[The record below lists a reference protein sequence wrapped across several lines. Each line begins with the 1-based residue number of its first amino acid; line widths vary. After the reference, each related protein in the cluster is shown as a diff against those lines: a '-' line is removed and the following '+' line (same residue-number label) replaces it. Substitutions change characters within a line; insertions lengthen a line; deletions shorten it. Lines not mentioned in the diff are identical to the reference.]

1 MKPYTEQDVED
12 ELEFPTKLAAPITE
26 SLSYGFTAEK
36 VTLTSEGGKSVDVLR
51 LRPTSA
57 WTGKRTPA
65 SEKPFTPKYHRGRAA
80 GVPKNLI
87 CLHFTAG
94 GFRGSLGALVKDG
107 RLVGVP
113 FLIGRTGTI
122 YELHEDELWG
132 NNSHRANKDQETVAI
147 EVINCGILIRGD
159 DAYYR
164 ASGKNA
170 RLGPYCGLDD
180 EGLVQRL
187 PVPYRGFSDYAT
199 FTGEQYD
206 ALVRLLTYLTDK
218 YDIPYEFLPL
228 EKRFDKGAAPPGF
241 RGIASHVNFWEEG
254 KWDIGPA
261 FDWDRLTQRSLS
273 LPVEITRVGGAPA
286 PAAAGASPPPPD
298 KIAEELQVTRA
309 ALDRLYAHTE
319 TDTANK
325 GGSYPVGLN
334 TLWHGGVHLF
344 VDGADVHACMDGQI
358 VAARLRTPAL
368 EGGQRPEHYGSAAF
382 ILVRHTLDLGL
393 IAQLDRLLVPQAY
406 TVQKP
411 GTAAPGIDFQP
422 AAPFPDTQFCFEPG
436 DVLERADDEDAR
448 PPRSEKAAHA
458 ARVRSLVDFVEQVQ
472 GFEVSNF
479 LEKNGA
485 HTPSLA
491 VTKPAGQPAFPL
503 RRGDQLRLQASPANA
518 DLRRRALKK
527 GTEYELEL
535 VGLGDEMATARR
547 YLVKSPWFL
556 GFRTEM
562 GASPPDDTEPTVDE
576 SRNADLAVG
585 DVVEAVNPDLSVE
598 GEPEGEIEVQVVAL
612 GAAGKDVETIPI
624 TKGLVR
630 TLLSGSDADA
640 DQPLKLVAGDE
651 LTLVQREA
659 RIDGKKLDLVKL
671 SALAAEPEVADA
683 GAAGTVKAKKL
694 VLFEEPRKGA
704 KVTGTLSRHAEFTVT
719 RADAFPWIEI
729 ESGAKAGFIEYKK
742 GNVDLPLVGR
752 DEASW
757 TTALIG
763 QLFFV
768 KAFTDGELKAAT
780 PAAERALTVGTKGWI
795 QVPAKGLTASG
806 DSRRVKHA
814 DKIGYRGTVLYDPA
828 LMEPTGKSR
837 LALYG
842 KVVGAAGQLSYDAG
856 AMVEIRGVRRPL
868 AALAGKPFYSLYM
881 HLDDK
886 APLTQ
891 EALAKVAWF
900 PREVSALR
908 LKQPATWQPEKGP
921 AVPLVAG
928 DKLRPE
934 RPWLSDEPPGAD
946 QKFVWEEIQ
955 EGDIVTAIDVKA
967 TKAPIFLHGPN
978 RKERL
983 TPLSPG
989 DRLVPVKP
997 ASSYKKNEWVEVR
1010 VEKLHAWQTRR
1021 AAPTREKAFKL
1032 TNDEGTVQIGYYRP
1046 KETLTEMGAQGARSF
1061 VRVLAR
1067 KNPTGWTPT
1076 KNLGPAIGP
1085 AEGAPAAGLIKWNA
1099 DAFEPKVD
1107 KRTAVYAEHQGAM
1120 GTVVVGLEAI
1130 LSPRGADR
1138 EQAPSR
1144 AIIARLEKAE
1154 VVAFPL
1160 AVPGSGTTTRVR
1172 AADPLW
1178 KSGTYAPVLPRET
1191 PTGPRGKLIHWE
1203 IFSEE
1208 NLLPSRPFRP
1218 DDKALW
1224 AKIGWPFWE
1233 VTDTDGDWTM
1243 DCQEILALVAK
1254 GVPESDAEQEREKI
1268 TGEILN
1274 PREIESLYTQ
1284 PDVAA
1289 KLRHLAARFT
1299 LEWAVDARSGLRKM
1313 KSAELDQAWW
1323 NKLGQRFAGGPRE
1336 DWSQHVDGEWA
1347 DRQARYFAPLSWWR
1361 AARGDGRGGG
1371 LPGGALVWHYNPI
1384 AFLEAFC
1391 AVDLAKQK
1399 AKEEAA
1405 AKAARDKEEAAKAKA
1420 AKKK

>member
-1 MKPYTEQDVED
+1 MKSYPEQDLED
-12 ELEFPTKLAAPITE
+12 EREFPEKLAAPITE

-36 VTLTSEGGKSVDVLR
+36 VTLASEGGKSVDVVR
-51 LRPTSA
+51 VRPTSA
-57 WTGKRTPA
+57 WTGKRTAA
-65 SEKPFTPKYHRGRAA
+65 SEKPFTPKYHRGRAN

-147 EVINCGILIRGD
+147 EIINVGPIVRGD

-164 ASGKNA
+164 ANGKGG
-170 RLGPYCGLDD
+170 RLGPYCGLDEED
-180 EGLVQRL
+180 LVQHL
-187 PVPYRGFSDYAT
+187 PVPYRGFSCFAT
-199 FTGEQYD
+199 YTNEQYD
-206 ALVRLLTYLTDK
+206 ALVKLLAYLTDK
-218 YDIPYEFLPL
+218 YDIPYEFLPI
-228 EKRFDKGAAPPGF
+228 EKRFDKGAVASGW

-286 PAAAGASPPPPD
+286 PAPAGGSPPPPD
-298 KIAEELQVTRA
+298 KIAAELQVTRA

-344 VDGADVHACMDGQI
+344 VDGAGVHACLDGQI

-393 IAQLDRLLVPQAY
+393 IGQLDKLLVPQAY

-422 AAPFPDTQFCFEPG
+422 AAPFPDAQFCFEPG
-436 DVLERADDEDAR
+436 DVFERTDDEDAR
-448 PPRSEKAAHA
+448 PPRSEKAACP
-458 ARVRSLVDFVEQVQ
+458 ARVKSLVDFIEHVQ
-472 GFEVSNF
+472 GFEVRNF
-479 LEKNGA
+479 LEKNGS
-485 HTPSLA
+485 HTPVLT
-491 VTKPAGQPAFPL
+491 VTSPAGQPAFPL
-503 RRGDQLRLQASPANA
+503 RRGDQLRLLDRPANT

-527 GTEYELEL
+527 GTDYEVEL

-547 YLVKSPWFL
+547 YLVKSTWFL
-556 GFRTEM
+556 GFRTEE
-562 GASPPDDTEPTVDE
+562 GASPPEDTEPTADE
-576 SRNADLAVG
+576 GRHPDLAVG
-585 DVVEAVNPDLSVE
+585 DVLEAVNPDLSVE
-598 GEPEGEIEVQVVAL
+598 GEPEGEIEVEVVAL
-612 GAAGKDVETIPI
+612 GAAGKDIESIPI

-630 TLLSGSDADA
+630 LLLSGSGKEGE
-640 DQPLKLVAGDE
+640 QVLKLVAGDE
-651 LTLVQREA
+651 LTMVQREA
-659 RIDGKKLDLVKL
+659 RVEGKKLDLVQL
-671 SALAAEPEVADA
+671 AALAAEPQVADV
-683 GAAGTVKAKKL
+683 GATGTVKAKKL
-694 VLFEEPRKGA
+694 ALLEDPKKGA
-704 KVTGTLSRHAEFTVT
+704 KVVATLSRRATFTVT
-719 RADAFPWIEI
+719 QADAFPWIEI
-729 ESGAKAGFIEYKK
+729 ESGDETGFIEYKK
-742 GNVDLPLVGR
+742 DKVDLPLVGR

-757 TTALIG
+757 TTALVG
-763 QLFFV
+763 QSFFV

-780 PAAERALTVGTKGWI
+780 PAAERKLAVGTKGWI
-795 QVPAKGLTASG
+795 QVPAKGLEASG

-814 DKIGYRGTVLYDPA
+814 EKIGYRGRVPYDPA
-828 LMEPTGKSR
+828 LMEPTGRNR

-842 KVVGAAGQLSYDAG
+842 SVVGTAGQLSYDAG

-868 AALAGKPFYSLYM
+868 AQLAGKPFYSLYM

-891 EALAKVAWF
+891 DALKDVAWF

-934 RPWLSDEPPGAD
+934 RPWLTDETPALD

-955 EGDIVTAIDVKA
+955 EGDIVTGIEVKA

-983 TPLSPG
+983 TLLMPG
-989 DRLVPVKP
+989 DRLVPVNP
-997 ASSYKKNEWVEVR
+997 AAAYKKNEWVEVR

-1021 AAPTREKAFKL
+1021 AAPSGQKRNKL
-1032 TNDEGTVQIGYYRP
+1032 WNDNGTAQIGFYTP
-1046 KETLTEMGAQGARSF
+1046 KEDLTEMGAQGGRSY
-1061 VRVLAR
+1061 VRVMAR

-1076 KNLGPAIGP
+1076 KNLGPVTGP
-1085 AEGAPAAGLIKWNA
+1085 AAGAPATGFIKWSA
-1099 DAFEPKVD
+1099 EAFTPEVE
-1107 KRTAVYAEHQGAM
+1107 KRTAVFGEHKGAR

-1154 VVAFPL
+1154 VVTFPL
-1160 AVPGSGTTTRVR
+1160 AVAGSSTTTRVK

-1218 DDKALW
+1218 DDKELW
-1224 AKIGWPFWE
+1224 KKIGWPFWE
-1233 VTDTDGDWTM
+1233 VSDPDGDWTM

-1254 GVPESDAEQEREKI
+1254 GVPEGEAEQDREKL

-1274 PREIESLYTQ
+1274 PKEIESLYTQ

-1299 LEWAVDARSGLRKM
+1299 LEWAVDARTGLRKM

-1323 NKLGQRFAGGPRE
+1323 GKLGQRFTGGPRE
-1336 DWSQHVDGEWA
+1336 DWSQHVDAEWA
-1347 DRQARYFAPLSWWR
+1347 DRQARYFAPMLWWR
-1361 AARGDGRGGG
+1361 APRDGRGGG
-1371 LPGGALVWHYNPI
+1371 MPGSLVWHYNPI
-1384 AFLEAFC
+1384 AFLDAFC

-1405 AKAARDKEEAAKAKA
+1405 AKAAKAKEEAAKAKA
-1420 AKKK
+1420 AAKKK